1 MILDVEQV
9 FPQFGEM
16 GAAPMLERVGVRFL
30 RIDAGHCAV
39 PAHQRP
45 YLPAAKGATIARK
58 EEWSRR
64 RAALIPDVRSERSHF
79 LIDEA
84 ELSPG
89 TPFAAGHEEL
99 AFAILE
105 IGQSP
110 PSMFMR
116 AKAAMVNDP
125 EQGAI
130 AEAVYSSEECRYLL
144 VR

>member
-1 MILDVEQV
+1 MRST
-9 FPQFGEM
+9 
-16 GAAPMLERVGVRFL
+16 GASETIFASGQGR
-30 RIDAGHCAV
+30 DHCARETV
-39 PAHQRP
+39 VEA
-45 YLPAAKGATIARK
+45 LC
-58 EEWSRR
+58 
-64 RAALIPDVRSERSHF
+64 RAYIPDVRSERSHF